1 MGMSRYKR
9 LLFALSLLT
18 VLSACNRDPHD
29 HPELTSGK
37 QLFQHHCANC
47 HGEAGMGTFLKGV
60 PATIATRK
68 TQTEIVLYLQQG
80 PHTFN
85 RKMPIFTNMP
95 DKEAFKIARHL
106 LELRRSYYNVPANR
120 DKFLLE
126 RQSNKKQ

>member
-1 MGMSRYKR
+1 
-9 LLFALSLLT
+9 
-18 VLSACNRDPHD
+18 
-29 HPELTSGK
+29 
-37 QLFQHHCANC
+37 
-47 HGEAGMGTFLKGV
+47 MGTFLKGV